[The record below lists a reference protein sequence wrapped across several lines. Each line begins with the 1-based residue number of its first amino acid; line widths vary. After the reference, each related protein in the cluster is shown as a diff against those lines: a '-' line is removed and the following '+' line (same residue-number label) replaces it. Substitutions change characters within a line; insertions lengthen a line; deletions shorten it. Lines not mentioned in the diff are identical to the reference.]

1 MIWESRQHEAR
12 LWKDEKRGGAGI
24 LCRRISQPV
33 ARQRWSENYNFWK
46 GFLLDDNLENR
57 LFAMQRK
64 RTERIMKIM
73 VALLAAVFL
82 FVLYFLVQNG

>member
-1 MIWESRQHEAR
+1 MRRSSGKTR
-12 LWKDEKRGGAGI
+12 KRGGAGFHSR
-24 LCRRISQPV
+24 LRGSGG
-33 ARQRWSENYNFWK
+33 AKNYNFWK

-64 RTERIMKIM
+64 RTERTMKIM